1 MNLVYQ
7 CIMIIASASNDNCYI
22 FWGENGKAK
31 ALILP
36 LFTNLLKVNLI
47 TYHLIKYWQF
57 HCYIVIYEMTHFL
70 SQERGIGI
78 NLNIQKDLFHT
89 ENYQRKKKSNSSRNT
104 INNLYHNPVCFPLI
118 FSIF

>member
-1 MNLVYQ
+1 
-7 CIMIIASASNDNCYI
+7 
-22 FWGENGKAK
+22 
-31 ALILP
+31 
-36 LFTNLLKVNLI
+36 
-47 TYHLIKYWQF
+47 
-57 HCYIVIYEMTHFL
+57 MTHFL